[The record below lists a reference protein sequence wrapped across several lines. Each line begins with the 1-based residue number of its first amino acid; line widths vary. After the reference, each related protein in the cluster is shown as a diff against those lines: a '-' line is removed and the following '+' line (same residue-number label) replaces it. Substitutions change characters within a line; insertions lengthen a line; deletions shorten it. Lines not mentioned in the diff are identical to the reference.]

1 MISHYHKCIFIHIPK
16 AAGTSIETFF
26 LNNLGLDFEDK
37 HALLLGKTTNLYL
50 PPASVSHLTAKQMIN
65 QFYISKELFENY
77 FKFSFVRNPIDRLY
91 SSYKYLGYA
100 KVISFDTFI
109 LQELP
114 RLFKRKFKMYFLQ
127 TQTSF
132 IYNDENKLMVDYVG
146 KLESI
151 NKDFSVIQKRLNL
164 EGLDLPHVNKSGY
177 KYDNLRGLKK
187 VLINPRLLFRL
198 NFGKKNKTYSSK
210 ALKVIKH
217 YYEEDFIN
225 FNYNID

>member
-26 LNNLGLDFEDK
+26 LDNLGLDFEDK

-50 PPASVSHLTAKQMIN
+50 PPASVSHLTAQQMIS
-65 QFYISKELFENY
+65 QFYISEELFENY
-77 FKFSFVRNPIDRLY
+77 FKFSFVRNPIDRLF

-114 RLFKRKFKMYFLQ
+114 RLFKSKFKMYFLQ

-132 IYNDENKLMVDYVG
+132 IYNEQNELMVDYVG
-146 KLESI
+146 KLENI
-151 NKDFSVIQKRLNL
+151 NDDFFLIQRRLNL
-164 EGLDLPHVNKSGY
+164 EGIKLPHVNKSGY

-187 VLINPRLLFRL
+187 LLINPRLIFKL
-198 NFGKKNKTYSSK
+198 NFSKKGKKCSHK
-210 ALKVIKH
+210 ALQVIKH
-217 YYEEDFIN
+217 YYEEDFSN